1 MDTGEKRLIGGSS
14 TPGCCG
20 LCIPSFS
27 ELCLKVQIGTLSI
40 AYLKK
45 MFAKRSEV
53 MDSFIA
59 YIRTALSFQLQKFEF
74 NSWGDGTVYFKI

>member
-1 MDTGEKRLIGGSS
+1 
-14 TPGCCG
+14 
-20 LCIPSFS
+20 
-27 ELCLKVQIGTLSI
+27 
-40 AYLKK
+40 